1 MVWEATAPSVT
12 VLSDTREPAGDL
24 RAFQRLAGRGPASSV
39 EPLDPATDP
48 TIAAALDELVRKHE
62 AAWLDEPIPALAGHT
77 PRQCAD
83 DPTRR
88 IDLIRLLDSFPQ
100 GTNQP
105 GTMSPTRLRAALG
118 LE

>member
-1 MVWEATAPSVT
+1 LTNRSPRWRVTRPANAPT
-12 VLSDTREPAGDL
+12 
-24 RAFQRLAGRGPASSV
+24 
-39 EPLDPATDP
+39 
-48 TIAAALDELVRKHE
+48 
-62 AAWLDEPIPALAGHT
+62 
-77 PRQCAD
+77 
-83 DPTRR
+83 TRR